1 MDLLLT
7 ITACA
12 LILIACAP
20 LLLLGLYLLADALGF
35 SKAAERLLDACSTF
49 LTLQGYT
56 GGLVNLLGGLAL
68 AGLGVW
74 GISHAAGL
82 MVFLPAL
89 LIPFGLWRSWLGIR
103 VLKDMRQRSP

>member
-56 GGLVNLLGGLAL
+56 GGIVNLLGGLAL
-68 AGLGVW
+68 CGLGVW
-74 GISHAAGL
+74 GINHAAGL
-82 MVFLPAL
+82 MVLPPAP

-103 VLKDMRQRSP
+103 VLRDIGKSSA

>member
-12 LILIACAP
+12 LIAIACAP

-35 SKAAERLLDACSTF
+35 SKVAERLLDACSAF

-56 GGLVNLLGGLAL
+56 GGIINLVGGLAL

-74 GISHAAGL
+74 GISHATGL
-82 MVFLPAL
+82 MFLLPAL
-89 LIPFGLWRSWLGIR
+89 LIPFGLWRSWRGLC
-103 VLKDMRQRSP
+103 VLKAMRQAD

>member
-12 LILIACAP
+12 LIGIACAP
-20 LLLLGLYLLADALGF
+20 LLLLGLYLLANVLGF
-35 SKAAERLLDACSTF
+35 GKVAERLLDACSAF

-56 GGLVNLLGGLAL
+56 GGVVNLLGGLAL
-68 AGLGVW
+68 ASLGVW
-74 GISHAAGL
+74 GISHSAGL
-82 MVFLPAL
+82 MVLLPAL

-103 VLKDMRQRSP
+103 VLRDISQG